1 MISEYC
7 TQLTEINLSC
17 TCISEDAVNSFISAV
32 SPNVEKVC
40 LGENI
45 TDKQIETLVSRCNR
59 ITKLDISEA
68 KVTDSSITSVIKHL
82 KQSLEYLDIRLIH
95 EISYE
100 KVLEL
105 KSMSKLGVLRYGFQ
119 SWHTMALRKKLP
131 HLRVNQEAGIGHF

>member
-1 MISEYC
+1 MPWIH
-7 TQLTEINLSC
+7 LH
-17 TCISEDAVNSFISAV
+17 ISAV
-32 SPNVEKVC
+32 SPNVEKVG
-40 LGENI
+40 LDTI

-68 KVTDSSITSVIKHL
+68 NVTDSSITSVIKHL

-105 KSMSKLGVLRYGFQ
+105 KSMPKLRILRYGFK

-131 HLRVNQEAGIGHF
+131 HLRVNQEKGIGHF

>member
-1 MISEYC
+1 M
-7 TQLTEINLSC
+7 
-17 TCISEDAVNSFISAV
+17 NSFISAV

-68 KVTDSSITSVIKHL
+68 KLTDSSITSVIKHL

-105 KSMSKLGVLRYGFQ
+105 KSMSKLGILRYGFK

-131 HLRVNQEAGIGHF
+131 HLRVNQEKGVGHF